1 MSWFVGSVRCVSA
14 TDAARG
20 GCLGR
25 LRHRHIPA
33 VVACSDLISAMAS
46 GMTIKFFPLYF
57 WRRLHLSPIAV
68 NAVVMAGPMGI
79 SVLAI
84 AMQKLSKRIG
94 RVQTTLLTKFIGVSL
109 LVAIALLDDALYFWI
124 IPLYLV
130 RTWVRNCTSGLTKS
144 ILNDYVS
151 KSAAPRNGLES
162 VFSWSGSP
170 ASGGVLIDT
179 IGYRGTFLITAAMQ
193 GRARS
198 CSTITPLVH
207 MERSTPKTVA
217 GPADAEAPPTPAG
230 YALVGDLAEDEAPA
244 DDEKKREPA

>member
-1 MSWFVGSVRCVSA
+1 
-14 TDAARG
+14 
-20 GCLGR
+20 
-25 LRHRHIPA
+25 
-33 VVACSDLISAMAS
+33 MAS

-130 RTWVRNCTSGLTKS
+130 RTWVMNCTSGLTKS

-151 KSAAPRNGLES
+151 KKRRAKWNGLES
-162 VFSWSGSP
+162 VNIFSWSGS
-170 ASGGVLIDT
+170 AALGGVLIDT
-179 IGYRGTFLITAAMQ
+179 MGYRGTFLITAAMQ
-193 GRARS
+193 GTSALLL
-198 CSTITPLVH
+198 STITPLVH

-230 YALVGDLAEDEAPA
+230 YALVGDLADDEAPA